1 MSIRTAM
8 IRLPRWIPT
17 AVGILL
23 TTGLAV
29 LAAGAMTL
37 PRWLAPRASHTAEDL
52 EAAGRS
58 ADTLWRNAVQEIA
71 RARGVAT
78 AEALLGT
85 ELTPL
90 VTTLGEIEA
99 KRLSASPAWPR
110 ILSSRIH
117 GAGIKAGDVVAA
129 SFSGSFPG
137 LNIAVMSACQA
148 LDIRL
153 IAVSSV
159 TASSWG
165 ATDAGFTWPEMEARL
180 VAAGAL
186 RRVTV
191 AVSAGGSGDRAL
203 DLEPEGRLLAREIA
217 VRSARALRARLLEPA
232 SFEEAVRA
240 RLAVFDEQRA
250 GRPLAAFINVGGTEA
265 SLGHSPAILRLTN
278 GWLDPVPFD
287 SSPERGLVA
296 RMAERGVPVLHLL
309 NVRDLAVRWGI
320 L

>member
-8 IRLPRWIPT
+8 IRLPPWIPT

-29 LAAGAMTL
+29 LAVGAITI
-37 PRWLAPRASHTAEDL
+37 PRWLAPRAPRAE
-52 EAAGRS
+52 EGGWAAGGR
-58 ADTLWRNAVQEIA
+58 ADTLWWNAVQEIA
-71 RARGVAT
+71 RAKGVA
-78 AEALLGT
+78 AGEALIGT

-110 ILSSRIH
+110 ILTSQIH

-180 VAAGAL
+180 VAAGSL
-186 RRVTV
+186 RRATV

-203 DLEPEGRLLAREIA
+203 DLEPEGRQLARQIA
-217 VRSARALRARLLEPA
+217 VRSARALRARILEPA
-232 SFEEAVRA
+232 SFDEAVRA
-240 RLAVFDEQRA
+240 RLAVFDEQRS

-265 SLGHSPAILRLTN
+265 SLGQSPAILRLTN
-278 GWLDPVPFD
+278 GWIAPVPFD

-309 NVRDLAVRWGI
+309 NVRDLAFRWGV